1 MYVDKENNYSDAQA
15 ITASA
20 GSTHIIDH
28 GIARDLG
35 TGEDIYLVSL
45 VDVAFTDGSSD
56 STVTVTLETDED
68 VAFGSPTTAIV
79 TLAVFSALSAI
90 GTIRYAKLPPGTV
103 NERYSRVYYTVANG
117 NLTTGSITSFLTKD
131 IHKYVTYAKGYT
143 IS

>member
-35 TGEDIYLVSL
+35 TGEDIYLVVL
-45 VDVAFTDGSSD
+45 VDVAMTDGSSD
-56 STVTVTLETDED
+56 STVAVTLETDDD
-68 VAFGSPTTAIV
+68 VAFGSPTLAAQ
-79 TLAVFSALSAI
+79 TLGTFAALSAI
-90 GTIRYAKLPPGTV
+90 GAIKYAKLQPGAI

-117 NLTTGSITSFLTKD
+117 NLTTGSFTAFLTKD